1 MVKLIFHPIFSH
13 KIIHIT
19 FSLFLFLN
27 SLYNIDNIESK
38 LGKTCLLAVKF
49 GEIFFCMMNSPSL
62 IITFLKIL
70 IDLIFKAVLGYRKI
84 EKIAQK
90 VLIYPALLLLLFQDM
105 AHL

>member
-1 MVKLIFHPIFSH
+1 
-13 KIIHIT
+13 
-19 FSLFLFLN
+19 
-27 SLYNIDNIESK
+27 
-38 LGKTCLLAVKF
+38 
-49 GEIFFCMMNSPSL
+49 MMNSPSL